1 MGRRRKGAAI
11 DGWLALDKPKGL
23 TSTQALG
30 RVRWLFGAR
39 KAGHG
44 GTLDPL
50 ATGVL
55 PIAFGE
61 ATKTVAFLMEWR
73 KTYRFT
79 VIWGVETDTD
89 DAEGAAVA
97 QSEVRP
103 TPQEIEALLPRFT
116 GTISQVPP
124 KFSAIKINGQRAY
137 DLARQGGEP
146 EMHPRDIVI
155 DTLTLIATDA
165 PDRAT
170 FEAVCGKGTYVRAL
184 ARDMGRALGTH
195 GHIIGLRRTRL
206 GRFCDDT
213 MISLERLEE
222 LRHIGAGREAFEA
235 LLLPVETA
243 LDDIPA
249 LAIDKDDAVRLR
261 SGQPII
267 VRGANAPVNCGA
279 AYAVCRG
286 TLVALGEIRRGEMHP
301 TRVFNA
307 PQQVGANH

>member
-1 MGRRRKGAAI
+1 MGRNRKGAAI
-11 DGWLALDKPKGL
+11 DGWLVLDKPEGM

-30 RVRWLFGAR
+30 KVRWLLGAR

-61 ATKTVAFLMEWR
+61 ATKTVAYLMEWR

-79 VIWGVETDTD
+79 VKWGIETDTD
-89 DAEGAAVA
+89 DTEGVEIAA
-97 QSEVRP
+97 SPVRP
-103 TPQEIEALLPRFT
+103 DLAAIENLLPQFI

-124 KFSAIKINGQRAY
+124 KYSAIKIDGQRAY
-137 DLARQGGEP
+137 DLARQGQEP
-146 EMHPRDIVI
+146 EMRAREIVV
-155 DTLTLIATDA
+155 DSLTLVANDG
-165 PDRAT
+165 PDKST

-184 ARDMGRALGTH
+184 ARDMGRALGTFSH
-195 GHIIGLRRTRL
+195 VCALRRTAV
-206 GRFCDDT
+206 GQFCEDT

-235 LLLPVETA
+235 LLQPVETA

-249 LAIDKDDAVRLR
+249 LAIDTDDAVRLR
-261 SGQPII
+261 CGQPII
-267 VRGANAPVNCGA
+267 VCGSDAPVNCDA

-286 TLVALGEIRRGEMHP
+286 ALVALGEIRHGEMHP
-301 TRVFNA
+301 TRVFNMA
-307 PQQVGANH
+307 H

>member
-1 MGRRRKGAAI
+1 MGRRNRKGAAI
-11 DGWLALDKPKGL
+11 DGWLALDKPLGL

-30 RVRWLFGAR
+30 KVRWLLGAR

-61 ATKTVAFLMEWR
+61 ATKTVAYLMDWR

-89 DAEGAAVA
+89 DAEGDVVA
-97 QSEVRP
+97 QSPLRP
-103 TPQEIEALLPRFT
+103 DPAAIEAILERFT

-124 KFSAIKINGQRAY
+124 KFSAIKIDGQRAY
-137 DLARQGGEP
+137 DLARQGLEP
-146 EMHPRDIVI
+146 DMRPRDIQV
-155 DTLTLIATDA
+155 DSLTLVASDG
-165 PDRAT
+165 PDKST

-184 ARDMGRALGTH
+184 ARDLGRALGTC
-195 GHIIGLRRTRL
+195 GHVCTLRRTAV
-206 GRFCDDT
+206 GQFCEDN
-213 MISLERLEE
+213 MISLARLEE

-235 LLLPVETA
+235 LLQPVETA

-249 LAIDKDDAVRLR
+249 LAIGSDDAVRLR
-261 SGQPII
+261 CGQPII
-267 VRGANAPVNCGA
+267 VRGEDAPVNCDA

-286 TLVALGEIRRGEMHP
+286 ALVALGEIRHGEMHP
-301 TRVFNA
+301 TRVFNLA
-307 PQQVGANH
+307 H